1 MVGLSGVEP
10 LTSRLSGA
18 RSNQLSYRPP
28 RFVTHARCIS
38 RLARSEG
45 TRETSRAKPGGR
57 FARARSS
64 PEKIRIA
71 HVCVELLET
80 TWRLGFGARHGI
92 RRPRGVDGSI
102 SASAYC
108 HLERRL
114 SICFFFNDTATTE
127 IYTLSLHDALPTSP

>member
-28 RFVTHARCIS
+28 RVIRDLCPRHLALSSKRGS
-38 RLARSEG
+38 RG
-45 TRETSRAKPGGR
+45 TSRAKPGGR

-71 HVCVELLET
+71 HVCVELLEP
-80 TWRLGFGARHGI
+80 TWRLGIGTRRAI
-92 RRPRGVDGSI
+92 RRSRDVEWLD
-102 SASAYC
+102 
-108 HLERRL
+108 
-114 SICFFFNDTATTE
+114 
-127 IYTLSLHDALPTSP
+127 

>member
-28 RFVTHARCIS
+28 RLIRDSCPRH
-38 RLARSEG
+38 LALSSKRGSHG
-45 TRETSRAKPGGR
+45 TSRAKPGGR

-71 HVCVELLET
+71 HVCVELARDDLET
-80 TWRLGFGARHGI
+80 RHRRAPRDPEIPWRRWL
-92 RRPRGVDGSI
+92 D
-102 SASAYC
+102 
-108 HLERRL
+108 
-114 SICFFFNDTATTE
+114 
-127 IYTLSLHDALPTSP
+127 